1 MNKSWVLE
9 YHIEGG
15 IHYRQSTGSGSWSF
29 LTFLPYAFQ
38 HPVFGWRRMA
48 HDPTAPI
55 RECYR
60 IRNTRTGE
68 TITVDEVLDLVR
80 R

>member
-9 YHIEGG
+9 YHLAGG

-38 HPVFGWRRMA
+38 HPVFGRRRP
-48 HDPTAPI
+48 DPATTI